1 MPQWISSTSQQRKPQ
16 QSPVSDLTYLGGKMR
31 DIWPPSDMKNSQSNW
46 IHTSHKEVSPLGN
59 WIKNLARK
67 PLPLTLKSRSFWQ
80 KQADASFSV
89 SNKLLRH
96 FLSRWNVNP
105 GSGPPFDRSGFF
117 EGIINFSWLW
127 EWNNEMNL
135 NKPQT
140 KIHQMRSRTGN
151 QWVWA
156 GPCFWNKHHSLWQS
170 SHSREHTS

>member
-1 MPQWISSTSQQRKPQ
+1 
-16 QSPVSDLTYLGGKMR
+16 MR
-31 DIWPPSDMKNSQSNW
+31 YIWPPSDMK
-46 IHTSHKEVSPLGN
+46 IPSPTGFIRFIKKFPPSETES
-59 WIKNLARK
+59 IKNIARK
-67 PLPLTLKSRSFWQ
+67 PLPITLKSRSFWQ

-89 SNKLLRH
+89 LNKLLQRSCTFWVD
-96 FLSRWNVNP
+96 FLRFP
-105 GSGPPFDRSGFF
+105 GSGPPFGRSGFF

-135 NKPQT
+135 NKPET
-140 KIHQMRSRTGN
+140 KIHQMLSRTGN